1 MKKNEAASPH
11 LGNWKLQTYRFRMD
25 VYVPPVQLCGSL
37 QSLLQ
42 VYFLVAA
49 KFDALLVNG
58 IDQAELFG
66 LLAIARAEAKSGKF
80 FL

>member
-1 MKKNEAASPH
+1 
-11 LGNWKLQTYRFRMD
+11 MD

-49 KFDALLVNG
+49 QFDALLING
-58 IDQAELFG
+58 IDQACHGAHAFPVK
-66 LLAIARAEAKSGKF
+66 IASSIDNRIHGAEQIAVP
-80 FL
+80 